1 MYSVKQIKYRQHVF
15 SREAR
20 SIGALGTMVRAVGGW
35 TKPSGRGL
43 YMFRSLITG
52 SCCAALFGLCGAGL
66 LGYTIGAGGIGFAG
80 GSCVG
85 FIAGTITYFMD
96 CRRQSL
102 LALARYPELM
112 RLHLFINYPS
122 RDYRMPFAN
131 DEMDLEMKGMLISAW
146 HSAATTIEEIQY
158 DEERRIVAGY
168 SKEMERIHQEKDS
181 T

>member
-1 MYSVKQIKYRQHVF
+1 MS
-15 SREAR
+15 SLEGDTEAR